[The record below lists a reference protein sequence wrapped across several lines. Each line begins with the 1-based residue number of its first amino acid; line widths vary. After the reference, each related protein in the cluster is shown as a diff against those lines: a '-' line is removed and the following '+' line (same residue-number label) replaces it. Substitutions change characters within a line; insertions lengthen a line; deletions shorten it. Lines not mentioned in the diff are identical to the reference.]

1 MSPIPL
7 DFGRSDRVSRASR
20 AVRRAVED
28 AVAALGLSV
37 AAGACECTPA
47 ELSDA
52 VTGRKGRRLPFE
64 WVLAIAMVAGPDDRQ
79 RIAAALLEDLGLVPA
94 APKPLDGEAY
104 SALLERRVAEQLG
117 PAGAAVVRESR
128 REARR

>member
-1 MSPIPL
+1 
-7 DFGRSDRVSRASR
+7 
-20 AVRRAVED
+20 VRRAVED

-79 RIAAALLEDLGLVPA
+79 RIAAALLDELGLVPA